1 MLQRYS
7 ATLVVKMSY
16 FLSPAA
22 WETIDR
28 KVYHKLNKDERECQT
43 VLHELLQTEKR
54 HLRSLHVLKLIFRL
68 NIAKILPEEVVY
80 QMFPE
85 LDNLIEISNN
95 FINRLEERKD
105 SSASSKTI
113 EDFTDVL
120 YDQFSGEMR
129 ERLLHAFGR
138 FCSSHLTA
146 IEVYKEQLKN
156 KPFAR
161 LMKDLH
167 GMKECQG
174 FTLPDYLTQV
184 TQRLTKLLT
193 FMQRLVKFTESLK
206 LNHALKLRRGMENL
220 QQLVSDVGQAVED
233 HKNHVELMNIQN
245 RLEITPKLNKHINWK
260 EIKGLNLMAQ
270 DRKLRKRGNAMW
282 MGHGKQLCT
291 CTCVCVCVCGCAV
304 HVCVCICMCVCM
316 FVCMCVCSCGSV
328 YVCVHVCV
336 RVCVRVH
343 ACVCM
348 HVCMFMWQCVR
359 VCVRVHALCV
369 CMCVF
374 AYVWHLNKNNLQEC

>member
-245 RLEITPKLNKHINWK
+245 HLEITPKLNKHINWK

-270 DRKLRKRGNAMW
+270 DRKLRKRGNAVW

-291 CTCVCVCVCGCAV
+291 CTCVCVCVCVCVWVCCACV
-304 HVCVCICMCVCM
+304 CLYLHVRVYVCLHVCVFVWQCVC
-316 FVCMCVCSCGSV
+316 VCACVCSCVCPCACLCVHACVCVHVAVCSCV
-328 YVCVHVCV
+328 CPCACIVCVHVCV
-336 RVCVRVH
+336 CVCV
-343 ACVCM
+343 A
-348 HVCMFMWQCVR
+348 F
-359 VCVRVHALCV
+359 
-369 CMCVF
+369 
-374 AYVWHLNKNNLQEC
+374 E

>member
-245 RLEITPKLNKHINWK
+245 RLEIT
-260 EIKGLNLMAQ
+260 
-270 DRKLRKRGNAMW
+270 
-282 MGHGKQLCT
+282 
-291 CTCVCVCVCGCAV
+291 
-304 HVCVCICMCVCM
+304 
-316 FVCMCVCSCGSV
+316 
-328 YVCVHVCV
+328 
-336 RVCVRVH
+336 
-343 ACVCM
+343 
-348 HVCMFMWQCVR
+348 
-359 VCVRVHALCV
+359 ALV
-369 CMCVF
+369 
-374 AYVWHLNKNNLQEC
+374 AIAIS